1 MNKII
6 KDRLSFSDNHPEHI
20 KMPAMQSHGLW
31 ARTEI
36 LASNDEMV
44 FDKDG
49 VFSHFAKKVP
59 TGKSALGETLF
70 KMEKVA
76 PKFATSNMVPIGGCQ
91 FAMEMIYGVTSEKIA
106 IPTLYTGLGTGIGLT
121 DVPSSTEYDIPG
133 GKKVVIHD
141 PGNVV
146 QLFGV
151 GVTGTAENDIT
162 VHSVNY
168 RENSIDLKSTTSDG
182 TELTGTM
189 IPFRYTTEVLKEA
202 EKLQYFGKKTAA
214 SGEVGYYLKKFD
226 SDPVIKHI
234 WKTGEDVETET
245 ELTSADVWTNL
256 NSANAV
262 ESFTEC
268 ILKITKDD
276 IKEWFISLGQEDRTR
291 INTIALFSGRYVKD
305 SDDYCN
311 VRMFSKL
318 NIPTENLS
326 LNKDLNLVYRVY
338 TA

>member
-6 KDRLSFSDNHPEHI
+6 KDRLSFTDNHPEHI
-20 KMPAMQSHGLW
+20 KMPKMQSHGLW

-36 LASNDEMV
+36 LASNDEV
-44 FDKDG
+44 VLDKDG

-59 TGKSALGETLF
+59 TGKSALGETIF

-76 PKFATSNMVPIGGCQ
+76 PKFVASNMVPIGGCQ
-91 FAMEMIYGVTSEKIA
+91 YAMEMIYGVTSDKLD
-106 IPTLYTGLGTGIGLT
+106 IPTLYDGLGTGIGLK
-121 DVPSSTEYDIPG
+121 DVIPSTCYDIPG
-133 GKKVVIHD
+133 GQKVVIHD
-141 PGNVV
+141 PGNFV

-162 VHSVNY
+162 VHPVSY
-168 RENSIDLKSTTSDG
+168 RENSIDLEYG
-182 TELTGTM
+182 ELTGTM
-189 IPFRYTTEVLKEA
+189 IPFRYTTESLSTEDKLK
-202 EKLQYFGKKTAA
+202 YFGKKTSDGGQTA
-214 SGEVGYYLKKFD
+214 YYLKKFD
-226 SDPVIKHI
+226 QDPVIRHI
-234 WKTGEDVETET
+234 SRTGEDIEDEK
-245 ELTSADVWTNL
+245 ELSENEIWLSSNNTN
-256 NSANAV
+256 AI

-268 ILKITKDD
+268 RLVITKKD
-276 IKEWFISLGQEDRTR
+276 IKEWFLSLGQEDKTR

-318 NIPTENLS
+318 NIPTEYLS
-326 LNKDLNLVYRVY
+326 LTKDLNLVYRVY